1 MSLKDFVPISKLG
14 EGSFGTVYKVRRL
27 TDQKI
32 YAMKKVNI
40 GKLDPKAKNNALN
53 EIRILASID
62 SPYIVTYH

>member
-1 MSLKDFVPISKLG
+1 MSFLDFVPISKLG

-40 GKLDPKAKNNALN
+40 ARLDGKAKNSALN
-53 EIRILASID
+53 
-62 SPYIVTYH
+62 